1 MVVLSKLKSL
11 RQLYKSKK
19 SDVGVGLFLMG
30 SFYLEIVI
38 THTSDR
44 LRFEVIDSYMNRLDT
59 FVFFICYCKTRQKI
73 RFLCF
78 KKKKPMKLLI
88 LFLFCT
94 SFTIHAQIQEETNN
108 ARSAREYQEA
118 LDATYSN
125 ADSTILSRKKL
136 RRFKTLGFFPINLK
150 YRVQADFKRTPAAV
164 PFLIMTS
171 SGRERE
177 YVSYGILSFAL
188 MGQNFDL
195 PIYQNTKYVKEPNQ
209 KYGQSLFLPF
219 TDYTSGVESYGA
231 GRYIDVEISD
241 IVNNKLIIDFNK
253 AYNPY
258 CAYTTGYSCP
268 IPPEANDLKI
278 RIEAGVKAYDKEH

>member
-1 MVVLSKLKSL
+1 M
-11 RQLYKSKK
+11 R
-19 SDVGVGLFLMG
+19 FLM
-30 SFYLEIVI
+30 
-38 THTSDR
+38 
-44 LRFEVIDSYMNRLDT
+44 
-59 FVFFICYCKTRQKI
+59 
-73 RFLCF
+73 
-78 KKKKPMKLLI
+78 
-88 LFLFCT
+88 LFLFCIPFAIQAQT
-94 SFTIHAQIQEETNN
+94 QDETHHAQT
-108 ARSAREYQEA
+108 AKAYQKA

-125 ADSTILSRKKL
+125 VDSTILSRKQL
-136 RRFKTLGFFPINLK
+136 RKFKTLGFFPIDK
-150 YRVQADFKRTPAAV
+150 KFRVQADFKRTPEAI
-164 PFLIMTS
+164 PFMVMTS

-177 YVSYGILSFAL
+177 YVSYGILTFEL
-188 MGQNFDL
+188 MGQNFEL
-195 PIYQNTKYVKEPNQ
+195 PIYQNTKYIKEPNH

-241 IVNNKLIIDFNK
+241 IVDDKLIIDFNK